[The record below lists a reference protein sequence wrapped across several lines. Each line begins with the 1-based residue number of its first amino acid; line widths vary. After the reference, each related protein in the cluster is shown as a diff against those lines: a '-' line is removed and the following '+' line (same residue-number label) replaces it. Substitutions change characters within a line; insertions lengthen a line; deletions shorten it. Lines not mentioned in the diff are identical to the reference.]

1 MKSSFKFRLAAVLIG
16 AGITASVQAQQEVK
30 IGVIYPLTGPGA
42 AVGSELRSALELAAD
57 IINNGSPGIT
67 DLPFSAGKGLPNLKG
82 AKIKLVFADHQ
93 ANPQTGASE
102 AERLI
107 TQEKVVAIVGAY
119 NSAVTA
125 TASQVAERAGVPF
138 LNPESSSAS
147 LPHHAARR
155 SVCAQRL

>member
-1 MKSSFKFRLAAVLIG
+1 MKSSLWNKIAAVAVG
-16 AGITASVQAQQEVK
+16 VGISWSVQAQQEVK

-42 AVGSELRSALELAAD
+42 AVGAELRNALELAAD
-57 IINNGSPGIT
+57 VINNGAPGIA

-93 ANPQTGASE
+93 ANPQIGATE

-125 TASQVAERAGVPF
+125 TASQVAERAGIPF
-138 LNPESSSAS
+138 LNLS
-147 LPHHAARR
+147 LIHI
-155 SVCAQRL
+155 